1 LSPARPIQ
9 PSVESNSGHDELATA
24 GDAYVWLLDHDGAA
38 RARHQQIL
46 ESAGLNVLAF
56 QSAAE
61 LLQATPPEATS
72 CLVTEL
78 CIPTMSGV
86 GWHEELT
93 KAQIQVPVIF
103 LTAYGSIAAAVRAT
117 KEGAVD
123 FLTKP
128 VNAQQLLDAV
138 FAALAQDR
146 MRREEERVRAAIRER
161 FVLLTPR
168 EREVLFRVAAGRLN
182 KQIAGELGVSEVM
195 VKVHRRNGMR
205 KLNVKTVA
213 DLVRISDYFYWSLS
227 KDAAK
232 EILPSVQ

>member
-1 LSPARPIQ
+1 
-9 PSVESNSGHDELATA
+9 
-24 GDAYVWLLDHDGAA
+24 
-38 RARHQQIL
+38 
-46 ESAGLNVLAF
+46 
-56 QSAAE
+56 
-61 LLQATPPEATS
+61 
-72 CLVTEL
+72 
-78 CIPTMSGV
+78 MSGV
-86 GWHEELT
+86 RWHEELT

-195 VKVHRRNGMR
+195 VKVHRRNVMR

-227 KDAAK
+227 KETAK
-232 EILPSVQ
+232 EILSSVCCINDRIKSWPVISPTLTCERLLLLHPAIAQIDPDASNTMALSYGASDRRCAGNVTSR